1 MFLECSQGTYGKD
14 CQHRCGSCN
23 NQTGCHYMNGICYEG
38 CDTGYLGDRCVDG
51 NTESHDFLTYQN
63 QTYSLVKTIFLNKV
77 SGTKFLVTEA
87 NLRTY

>member
-23 NQTGCHYMNGICYEG
+23 NQTGCHYVNGICYEG

-51 NTESHDFLTYQN
+51 NTESHDFFNIPKSNL
-63 QTYSLVKTIFLNKV
+63 FV
-77 SGTKFLVTEA
+77 SKNNFSE
-87 NLRTY
+87 